1 MGVAQ
6 LLSGL
11 FLLAL
16 PIIFICGLTWVSA
29 IVSPWLI
36 PAFFW
41 TLVISIFIL
50 GPLAVIRKTRGGFR
64 CWSYGCLL
72 CLRRMPLD
80 DLVEPRVT
88 TNEQRAKSLVRH
100 LVSKRA
106 WAKPTSVL
114 EGGRSGRTIF
124 VNQLTGVYRA
134 REHKRPSETMK
145 ILTLPTLMTAA
156 YFVARGDQHAG
167 CASVIAPDGTGLE

>member
-1 MGVAQ
+1 MKKLAMGVAQ

-50 GPLAVIRKTRGGFR
+50 GPLAVIRKTRGGSAAGLMVASYVFGACLWMTSLNR
-64 CWSYGCLL
+64 ESPRMSSAQSRSFGIWSA
-72 CLRRMPLD
+72 
-80 DLVEPRVT
+80 
-88 TNEQRAKSLVRH
+88 NELGPSPPASLKAVDRAERFL
-100 LVSKRA
+100 
-106 WAKPTSVL
+106 
-114 EGGRSGRTIF
+114 
-124 VNQLTGVYRA
+124 
-134 REHKRPSETMK
+134 
-145 ILTLPTLMTAA
+145 
-156 YFVARGDQHAG
+156 
-167 CASVIAPDGTGLE
+167 

>member
-1 MGVAQ
+1 
-6 LLSGL
+6 
-11 FLLAL
+11 
-16 PIIFICGLTWVSA
+16 
-29 IVSPWLI
+29 
-36 PAFFW
+36 
-41 TLVISIFIL
+41 
-50 GPLAVIRKTRGGFR
+50 
-64 CWSYGCLL
+64 
-72 CLRRMPLD
+72 MPLD

-156 YFVARGDQHAG
+156 YFVARGDWTIADDLQLRDATGHRIATLPEKTTFR
-167 CASVIAPDGTGLE
+167 ALSVKYQVYVGVHFRPPLFP

>member
-1 MGVAQ
+1 MKKLAMGVAQ

-50 GPLAVIRKTRGGFR
+50 GPLAVIRKTRGVSAGQTEFL
-64 CWSYGCLL
+64 SK
-72 CLRRMPLD
+72 
-80 DLVEPRVT
+80 PRLKLE
-88 TNEQRAKSLVRH
+88 TNIGEVRQ
-100 LVSKRA
+100 
-106 WAKPTSVL
+106 VL
-114 EGGRSGRTIF
+114 PEF
-124 VNQLTGVYRA
+124 VL
-134 REHKRPSETMK
+134 STMK
-145 ILTLPTLMTAA
+145 EYVELRVLK
-156 YFVARGDQHAG
+156 
-167 CASVIAPDGTGLE
+167 